1 MHPTDSPEE
10 AAAASRDWKAVRD
23 WRSRKQRG
31 RDDRGWLIEGR
42 SEEQGLGL
50 ESFEI
55 VAIAERERELG
66 GGVLARGRDF
76 SASRIAT
83 RTMAQSGGR
92 KRRGVGER
100 AREGEAGFVNVTLP
114 SQFLYATSEAEEDGE
129 GTRHLSV
136 DPTGRWPEGS

>member
-1 MHPTDSPEE
+1 M
-10 AAAASRDWKAVRD
+10 A
-23 WRSRKQRG
+23 
-31 RDDRGWLIEGR
+31 DRGPQRRARAGARELRDR
-42 SEEQGLGL
+42 SH
-50 ESFEI
+50 SR
-55 VAIAERERELG
+55 ERERELG
-66 GGVLARGRDF
+66 GGVLTRGRDF